1 MQVTRVLLCGA
12 ILLLGVAAWA
22 QEFPKAEIG
31 VNYSYA
37 DYHASTPYS
46 HSHSLNGGGGEL
58 NFNFNEFVS
67 IKMDLQGYGSNV
79 TTFNIAP
86 NSTFPL
92 GASGNAKGDL
102 FTYLFGPQYKI
113 RAHRLQPYGHF
124 LIGGAHTNV
133 YGNAF
138 KTICPLIVGGCTFS
152 RSSTAE
158 AFALDVGV
166 GVDIPFA
173 RHFAIRPFEFDYL
186 LTRFSNPFTG
196 VNNQNNFRYSA
207 GIVFALGHTHY

>member
-1 MQVTRVLLCGA
+1 MRVTRVLLCGA

-86 NSTFPL
+86 NSTFPF

-102 FTYLFGPQYKI
+102 FTYLFGPQYKV

-138 KTICPLIVGGCTFS
+138 IGNLPPYRSWMCLLEIFHS
-152 RSSTAE
+152 R
-158 AFALDVGV
+158 GV
-166 GVDIPFA
+166 CLG
-173 RHFAIRPFEFDYL
+173 RGR
-186 LTRFSNPFTG
+186 RS
-196 VNNQNNFRYSA
+196 RYS
-207 GIVFALGHTHY
+207 VRQALCNSSVRV